1 MGPGV
6 IVVRHIYAWCVVIVV
21 VRADPFAIV
30 DIFPFDLCFGLGS
43 NIDSDGELV
52 D

>member
-21 VRADPFAIV
+21 VRADPFVIV
-30 DIFPFDLCFGLGS
+30 NIFSLQIVFRAQFGH
-43 NIDSDGELV
+43 
-52 D
+52 